1 MNNIEK
7 YDENKFDYKKQE
19 LENRISF
26 LEKHQ
31 SSIGNPNELESVLA
45 EISHVNDLGISTWY
59 EVVYYS
65 DKWCSYS
72 GSKTFEDGEQVVKW
86 KYCKDCL

>member
-7 YDENKFDYKKQE
+7 YSDNIFDYKKQE
-19 LENRISF
+19 LEDRISF
-26 LEKHQ
+26 LEKPKL
-31 SSIGNPNELESVLA
+31 SVGNPNQLEPVLA
-45 EISHVNDLGISTWY
+45 EISHVNDLGVSTWY
-59 EVVYYS
+59 EVIYYF

-72 GSKTFEDGEQVVKW
+72 CSKTFENGEQVIKW